1 MKFVLPVEDCVL
13 LPIVHTTAEEL
24 AQYIATEVEKHLGA
38 HLRSRS
44 CQWLEVKVSERPG
57 QGGNWAMAWFVFL
70 FGLKCW
76 WFCLFEEC
84 NTSLFLSLVN
94 FVRLWSWCLPPNS
107 VHWLSYLSRY
117 SIRMMV
123 AWFLWNRTKVAS
135 FYLWLVCKFVDL
147 RVLQSP
153 AWCQCPASIP

>member
-1 MKFVLPVEDCVL
+1 MLPVEDCVL

-70 FGLKCW
+70 FGSV
-76 WFCLFEEC
+76 FEEF
-84 NTSLFLSLVN
+84 NIYVSF
-94 FVRLWSWCLPPNS
+94 FVSC
-107 VHWLSYLSRY
+107 
-117 SIRMMV
+117 
-123 AWFLWNRTKVAS
+123 
-135 FYLWLVCKFVDL
+135 
-147 RVLQSP
+147 
-153 AWCQCPASIP
+153 

>member
-1 MKFVLPVEDCVL
+1 MLPVEDCVL

-76 WFCLFEEC
+76 
-84 NTSLFLSLVN
+84 
-94 FVRLWSWCLPPNS
+94 
-107 VHWLSYLSRY
+107 
-117 SIRMMV
+117 
-123 AWFLWNRTKVAS
+123 
-135 FYLWLVCKFVDL
+135 
-147 RVLQSP
+147 
-153 AWCQCPASIP
+153 